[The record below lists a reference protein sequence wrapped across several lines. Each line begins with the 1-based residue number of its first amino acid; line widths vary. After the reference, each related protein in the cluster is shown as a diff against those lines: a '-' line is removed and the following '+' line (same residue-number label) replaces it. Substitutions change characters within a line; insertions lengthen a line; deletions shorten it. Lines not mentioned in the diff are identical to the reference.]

1 MSKKMQRLF
10 SLLCVAAMLFTCTAF
25 SEEEVPGGASEP
37 YAEMSAPEETY
48 AGEPAREEPAK
59 EEPSDARETE
69 TPAEEAAGA
78 PAAEEASGEEAS
90 EAPAAEEASGEE
102 TSEAPAAEEASGEET
117 SEAPAAEE
125 ASGEEAAEKPAA
137 EEASGEEAAEEPAA
151 EEASG
156 EEAAEEPAAEEASG
170 EEAAEEP
177 AADESAQGASSV
189 SANIQVSVNG
199 DGADSVRILQYPGC
213 SVVRLAVDQNRH
225 LNLVLEAD
233 MNFVV
238 SRVYEPEYSA
248 YSEPHYRYSENN
260 RLVMKFDARAGS
272 YLLFVYAAE
281 YNKTGTLNIRLLDDS
296 RYAAYAAGGGSPKTA
311 APAEESV
318 PAEDHADPGEAASA
332 EETAPATEIVS
343 GEETAPAQGP
353 ADEDQPVPA
362 QEPAPGEEA
371 AYEPVP
377 GDESEKAEEPAS
389 AGEPA
394 PAQEPASGEEISDEP
409 APGDGTE
416 PSGEPVPPEKPAP
429 AEEADLSDPAA
440 IDAEAPEA
448 APVASETAAGEESAP
463 EAAVPESPAAEEP
476 AGELNV
482 DPSALYVAFSITW
495 DDEVPSFGSVAHL
508 DAVLDGF
515 EGLDFSLQWQY
526 SEDNL
531 VWTDVEGETQSRMD
545 TVITEENYLYYWRVM
560 VYISVPAEG

>member
-1 MSKKMQRLF
+1 MSKKIQRLF

-25 SEEEVPGGASEP
+25 SEEDLPDGASET

-78 PAAEEASGEEAS
+78 PAAEEASGEEA
-90 EAPAAEEASGEE
+90 
-102 TSEAPAAEEASGEET
+102 
-117 SEAPAAEE
+117 
-125 ASGEEAAEKPAA
+125 AEKPAA
-137 EEASGEEAAEEPAA
+137 EEGSGEEISEEPAPEEGSGEEASEEPAAEEGSGEETAEEPAA

-156 EEAAEEPAAEEASG
+156 EETAEEPAADEASG

-189 SANIQVSVNG
+189 SADIQVSVNG

-318 PAEDHADPGEAASA
+318 PAEDHADPGEEASA
-332 EETAPATEIVS
+332 EETAPATEIIS
-343 GEETAPAQGP
+343 GEEAAPAQGP
-353 ADEDQPVPA
+353 ADEDRPVPA

-416 PSGEPVPPEKPAP
+416 PSGEPVPPEEPAP